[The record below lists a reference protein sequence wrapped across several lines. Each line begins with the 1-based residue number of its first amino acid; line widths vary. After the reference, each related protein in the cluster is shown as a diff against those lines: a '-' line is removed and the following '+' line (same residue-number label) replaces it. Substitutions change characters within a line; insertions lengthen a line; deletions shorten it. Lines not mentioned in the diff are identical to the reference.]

1 MELYQHYQKVSLE
14 LRKSNDRLR
23 AELQLRHVNYHIFQ
37 NIPGEFL
44 DSAILLSRLACIRCP
59 LSASLNSIMPFDA
72 LRSRVWYFNVYHV
85 FQTIVVSSHTVM
97 KLTVF
102 TFAH

>member
-44 DSAILLSRLACIRCP
+44 DNAILLSRLACICWP
-59 LSASLNSIMPFDA
+59 LSASLNSIVPFDA
-72 LRSRVWYFNVYHV
+72 LRSCVYYFSVCHV
-85 FQTIVVSSHTVM
+85 TETIVYSSHAVV
-97 KLTVF
+97 KLTNI
-102 TFAH
+102 